1 MALLGGRGLQG
12 PPLHLS
18 GLVVQED
25 PHEDEDGARG
35 AEDGDVVAE
44 HDDAQPDGERVFDR
58 AGHAVGTRQTAV
70 EGLVSSPDR
79 RETRL
84 NPPERDGGD
93 PPHQRVRGDALQV
106 EQGPV
111 KKQQQDQVL
120 VQA

>member
-1 MALLGGRGLQG
+1 MALLSGRGLQRL
-12 PPLHLS
+12 PLHLS

-58 AGHAVGTRQTAV
+58 AGHAVGRQRQTAV

-79 RETRL
+79 RETR
-84 NPPERDGGD
+84 
-93 PPHQRVRGDALQV
+93 
-106 EQGPV
+106 
-111 KKQQQDQVL
+111 
-120 VQA
+120 